1 MSNEEFVY
9 CISNPL
15 IPNISKCG
23 GSKRYPGIRCRE
35 LSNTSLPVDCKLEYF
50 IKVNN
55 WRDAEKFIHNKL
67 IEKGF
72 KRYDKREWFECKP
85 DEIKNIYK
93 ECENI
98 FAPKIEITKV
108 INKTIIINN
117 NQKINNYKVYNSNY
131 QCEKCTYATNIKRDF
146 DKHLLTRKHIKNTKK
161 IYVCQ
166 KCDITFEA
174 RTTCYLHRKKC
185 QNNNSNK
192 LDNLDD
198 SELKI
203 KMLSIQHELEKEK
216 LKSEYKDGLII
227 AEKEKVKFLQN
238 FVKNSNKTTQKAL
251 KITDK
256 TISAIKYANQHFKNA
271 LELSPLD
278 NFNIL
283 DYDLS
288 NEDGKI
294 LLLEFLLYHYRQNS
308 VHTIFGNHIVSH
320 YKKENITEQSMHT
333 TDTARLNYI
342 IRVSKKEK
350 PVQWFSDKNGV
361 IICDV
366 IIEKLISHYVELLKW
381 YHKKILDEMNL
392 DPGRPQLDKQKK
404 VEDILN
410 MLIDVDNGQLV
421 KNTNKYI
428 APFFNLDK

>member
-1 MSNEEFVY
+1 MSNEEYVY

-23 GSKRYPGIRCRE
+23 GSKRYPSIRCRE

-67 IEKGF
+67 IEKGY

-85 DEIKNIYK
+85 DEIKNIYE
-93 ECENI
+93 ECENV
-98 FAPKIEITKV
+98 FQLKTLKIKV
-108 INKTIIINN
+108 INIT
-117 NQKINNYKVYNSNY
+117 NNYKVYNSNNFN
-131 QCEKCTYATNIKRDF
+131 CTDCNYITNNKRDF
-146 DKHLLTRKHIKNTKK
+146 ERHLLTRKHIKNTKK
-161 IYVCQ
+161 IYVCS
-166 KCDITFEA
+166 KCNKTYEA
-174 RTTCYLHRKKC
+174 KTSYYIHKKKC
-185 QNNNSNK
+185 STDLQPSE
-192 LDNLDD
+192 NLED

-203 KMLSIQHELEKEK
+203 QMISIQHELEKER
-216 LKSEYKDGLII
+216 LKNEYKDGLIL

-238 FVKNSNKTTQKAL
+238 LVKNSNKTTQKAL

-256 TISAIKYANQHFKNA
+256 TISAIKYANQYFKNA
-271 LELSPLD
+271 PELTPIN
-278 NFNIL
+278 NFNML

-288 NEDGKI
+288 NEDDKI
-294 LLLEFLLYHYRQNS
+294 LLLEFLLYHYRKNS
-308 VHTIFGNHIVSH
+308 VHTIFGNHIVAN

-333 TDTARLNYI
+333 TDSSRLNYI
-342 IRVSKKEK
+342 IRISKNEK

-381 YHKKILDEMNL
+381 YHKKILDEMNQ
-392 DPGRPQLDKQKK
+392 DPGRPQPDKQKK
-404 VEDILN
+404 VENILN
-410 MLIDVDNGQLV
+410 MLMDVDNGQLV